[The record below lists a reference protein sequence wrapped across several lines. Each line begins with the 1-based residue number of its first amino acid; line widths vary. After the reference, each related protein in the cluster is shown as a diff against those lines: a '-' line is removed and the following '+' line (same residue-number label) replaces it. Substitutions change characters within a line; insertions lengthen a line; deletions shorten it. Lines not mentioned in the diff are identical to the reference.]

1 MIQKKRMLCKYG
13 KGAKMKKIKINKVRI
28 LSITIFLVTLII
40 LIGIINSKII
50 KNDNSVIQSQY
61 QAGTDDGSELV
72 SNYIKEGVQV
82 GGIVGKLKTLDTS
95 DATATPEDITKGKT
109 AYVNGV
115 KITGTYEDPIP
126 DLNSSNTIFSQNI
139 SYWTNQSVTV
149 TVSTTVSGY
158 TLQTTTGNP
167 NIESNWSITSKQVL
181 NESGTVYARLTD
193 GEKSGNY
200 TSYNVTNIDTTLP
213 RYLGK
218 GRIAISR
225 NNSQRRVVLQLNTIA
240 DADSGIAKVVY
251 YYKKDTDSY
260 FTASDP
266 INYATIN
273 GTEKGPNGDLYY
285 SCIANFDSDITNNT
299 VYMYAKIY
307 DVAGNVINTALATI
321 SPGDIDTT
329 TSYGDAPYVD

>member
-1 MIQKKRMLCKYG
+1 
-13 KGAKMKKIKINKVRI
+13 MKKIKINKVRI

-193 GEKSGNY
+193 GEHTGSY

-218 GRIAISR
+218 GLITISR
-225 NNSQRRVVLQLNTIA
+225 NNTERQGLLGLNGIA
-240 DADSGIAKVVY
+240 DADSGIAKIVY
-251 YYKKDTDSY
+251 YYRKDTDSY
-260 FTASDP
+260 FTASNP

-273 GTEKGPNGDLYY
+273 GTQKGPNSILQYI
-285 SCIANFDSDITNNT
+285 CVATFDSGISSNT
-299 VYMYAKIY
+299 IYMYAKIY

-321 SPGDIDTT
+321 SPDDNSP
-329 TSYGDAPYVD
+329 SYGDAPYED